1 LSRDFYKKRP
11 GCFGIRSESATPRLF
26 DMSSLRP
33 IGTEPALLLRR
44 GKEKV
49 VALGDLHIGW
59 EVTLAQQGIH
69 VPSQTSKMLERLK
82 KIIESEKPSRI
93 VMLGDVKHSV
103 TGAELEEWRDVPEF
117 FEALLKLV
125 PSVQVITGNHDG
137 NLEPLTPSKVQLM
150 GPTGV
155 ALWGRFG
162 LLHGHAWPSP
172 EILGCETLILG
183 HLHPAVTLRDAL
195 GYRLTKPVWVTAPCN
210 AKKLLRGTFKAAGFS
225 AKANL
230 DRVLLE
236 KFHVSLRTVRCIFIP
251 PFNDFLGGRPV
262 NSKRI
267 EETHAGERLGPI
279 LRSGA
284 VDMNEAE
291 IHLLDGT
298 YLGRVRQLRAF
309 G

>member
-1 LSRDFYKKRP
+1 
-11 GCFGIRSESATPRLF
+11 
-26 DMSSLRP
+26 MSSLKP
-33 IGTEPALLLRR
+33 IDSEPALLLRR
-44 GKEKV
+44 GKERV
-49 VALGDLHIGW
+49 VVVGDLHIGW

-69 VPSQTSKMLERLK
+69 VPSQTMKMLERLR
-82 KIIESEKPSRI
+82 KIVLDEKPSRL

-117 FEALLKLV
+117 FEKLLKLV

-137 NLEPLTPSKVQLM
+137 NLEPLTPSQVELM
-150 GPTGV
+150 GPTGI

-172 EILGCETLILG
+172 VILGCETLILG

-195 GYRLTKPVWVTAPCN
+195 GYRLTKPAWVTAPCD
-210 AKKLLRGTFKAAGFS
+210 AKKLLHGTMKAAGFS
-225 AKANL
+225 SKSNL
-230 DRVLLE
+230 EQTLKE
-236 KFHVSLRTVRCIFIP
+236 KFHVTLRAARCVFVP

-267 EETHAGERLGPI
+267 EGTHAGEKLGPI

-284 VDMNEAE
+284 VDMNAAE
-291 IHLLDGT
+291 VHLLDGT
-298 YLGRVRQLRAF
+298 YLGLVRQLKAF

>member
-1 LSRDFYKKRP
+1 
-11 GCFGIRSESATPRLF
+11 
-26 DMSSLRP
+26 MSSLRT
-33 IGTEPALLLRR
+33 IGSEPALLLRR

-49 VALGDLHIGW
+49 VVLGDLHIGW

-82 KIIESEKPSRI
+82 QIIEIEKPSRI

-103 TGAELEEWRDVPEF
+103 TGAELEEWRDVPDF

-137 NLEPLTPSKVQLM
+137 NLEPLTPSQVQLM
-150 GPTGV
+150 GPTGI

-162 LLHGHAWPSP
+162 LMHGHAWPSP

-195 GYRLTKPVWVTAPCN
+195 GYRLTKPAWVTAPCN
-210 AKKLLRGTFKAAGFS
+210 AKKLLRGTLTAAGFS

-230 DRVLLE
+230 DQILLE
-236 KFHVSLRTVRCIFIP
+236 NFHVKLRAVRCIFVP

-298 YLGRVRQLRAF
+298 YLGRIRQLRAF